1 MKKVFYV
8 LFASAALSFTACKSG
23 GDKSDATDSTQMN
36 NMANEAQDAVKAMP
50 DSSTMPADTMKMD
63 TAKKM

>member
-23 GDKSDATDSTQMN
+23 GDKAEMADSTELN
-36 NMANEAQDAVKAMP
+36 NMANEAKTAV
-50 DSSTMPADTMKMD
+50 DSMTMPADTTHVAPAD